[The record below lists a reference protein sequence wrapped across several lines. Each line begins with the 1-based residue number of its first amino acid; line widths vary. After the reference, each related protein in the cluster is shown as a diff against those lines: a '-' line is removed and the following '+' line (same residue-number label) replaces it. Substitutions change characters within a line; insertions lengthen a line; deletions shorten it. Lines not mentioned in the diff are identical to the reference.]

1 MSKLQ
6 NLLDKNR
13 NWAERIER
21 EDPSFFTQLSNQQ
34 NPDYLW
40 IGCSDSRVSADAIVD
55 LLPGELFVHRNV
67 ANLVVHTDLNCLS
80 VLQYAVEVLKV
91 DHIIICGHY
100 DCGGIKAT
108 LDGSRHGLI
117 DNWLCHVQDIYRKHQ
132 AFLDGIDNDRTRFDR
147 LCELNIIEQV
157 ANISQTTILQ
167 DAWSR
172 EQDII
177 VHGWIYRV
185 QDGRIRDL
193 DISVGLSDSPE
204 ITARKALD
212 IIYNKKD

>member
-6 NLLDKNR
+6 TLIDKNR
-13 NWAERIER
+13 AWAERIDK
-21 EDPSFFTQLSNQQ
+21 EDPEFFAQLSNQQ
-34 NPDYLW
+34 SPQYLW
-40 IGCSDSRVSADAIVD
+40 IGCSDSRVSADALVD
-55 LLPGELFVHRNV
+55 LMPGEMFVHRNV

-91 DHIIICGHY
+91 KHIIVCGHY
-100 DCGGIKAT
+100 NCGGIKAT

-117 DNWLCHVQDIYRKHQ
+117 DNWLCHVQDIYRKHFD
-132 AFLDGIDNDRTRFDR
+132 FLGKISDEHEKFDR
-147 LCELNIIEQV
+147 LCEINVIEQV

-167 DAWSR
+167 DAWLKK
-172 EQDII
+172 QDLT

-193 DISVGLSDSPE
+193 DVSIGFSDVVE
-204 ITARKALD
+204 KVANEAIKH
-212 IIYNKKD
+212 IYHKRN